1 MKLRKD
7 GTQAVGRL
15 ESDGLAN
22 RLRMAAGRMGQ
33 LQKDSLLPRLPGLPR
48 LPARNIDRV
57 TTGRT
62 LGTERVGKTGPRTGA
77 KTGAPSPARAQ
88 SGGENAGERERTS
101 PFSRVPEWEKEAGK
115 KATALFDEHGRYRGN
130 ASAGREKAVDGSGPQ
145 STLFERLGAAFEQA
159 AQMPEWEKEAG
170 KKATALFDG
179 HGDYI
184 PTKEREEARRARQQ
198 ADTREMALGAPIR
211 EEELPLIDEYTGA
224 PPAYDVNQKEAFALY
239 NEWVRY
245 EANVERLKRIAG
257 YGGHLV
263 GDISNEIRKAEEMAE
278 LAWRDYAS
286 VPINLTEETLRNSY
300 ARQYASLLSKRALIT
315 DLDRERVDMAVK
327 ALDRVIDSKWSTN
340 EQKAQ
345 AREVRNTLYH
355 KTTKAARESAILEGV
370 TGLPIEVLDPTF
382 LMIDTSENSNPQ
394 LLYMKDT
401 DMMKMNYGSIF
412 GTVEALQDFCDAV
425 SMSFGSF
432 NLRSINASFWEKK
445 AKDVSK
451 ALYKW
456 ALENAA
462 NNSKEHALHP
472 AE

>member
-1 MKLRKD
+1 MQSRGRQSARGKRKHGGKRKKLRKD

-115 KATALFDEHGRYRGN
+115 KATALFDEHG
-130 ASAGREKAVDGSGPQ
+130 
-145 STLFERLGAAFEQA
+145 
-159 AQMPEWEKEAG
+159 
-170 KKATALFDG
+170 
-179 HGDYI
+179 DYI

-263 GDISNEIRKAEEMAE
+263 GDISNEIRKAEKMAE

-355 KTTKAARESAILEGV
+355 KTTKAATAQAVQDFVLGIPYDSFANSALAVKDDGEARARKREPLFI
-370 TGLPIEVLDPTF
+370 PIELADPLIEAFEISTQGS
-382 LMIDTSENSNPQ
+382 DNPQ
-394 LLYMKDT
+394 LQYMNNV
-401 DMMKMNYGSIF
+401 DMMKMNQPEAFAPYQAVGEAVDMAALAF
-412 GTVEALQDFCDAV
+412 GAWVAKPATFHEY
-425 SMSFGSF
+425 
-432 NLRSINASFWEKK
+432 FWDDG
-445 AKDVSK
+445 AKEFIRR
-451 ALYKW
+451 LTNW
-456 ALENAA
+456 AFE
-462 NNSKEHALHP
+462 ETIDQP
-472 AE
+472 DE

>member
-22 RLRMAAGRMGQ
+22 RLRMAAGRMEQ

-62 LGTERVGKTGPRTGA
+62 LGTERVGKTGPRTAA

-101 PFSRVPEWEKEAGK
+101 PFSRV
-115 KATALFDEHGRYRGN
+115 
-130 ASAGREKAVDGSGPQ
+130 
-145 STLFERLGAAFEQA
+145 
-159 AQMPEWEKEAG
+159 PEWEKEAG

-245 EANVERLKRIAG
+245 EANVERLKRVAG

-278 LAWRDYAS
+278 LAWRGYAS
-286 VPINLTEETLRNSY
+286 VPINLAEETLRNSY

-412 GTVEALQDFCDAV
+412 STVEALQDFCDAV

-445 AKDVSK
+445 VKDVSK

>member
-57 TTGRT
+57 TTART

-115 KATALFDEHGRYRGN
+115 KATALFDGHGRYRGN

-145 STLFERLGAAFEQA
+145 STLFERLGAAFGQA

-179 HGDYI
+179 QGVYI
-184 PTKEREEARRARQQ
+184 PAKEREEARRARQQ

-300 ARQYASLLSKRALIT
+300 ARQYASLLSKRAHN
-315 DLDRERVDMAVK
+315 RFGPGAGRYGG
-327 ALDRVIDSKWSTN
+327 
-340 EQKAQ
+340 Q
-345 AREVRNTLYH
+345 
-355 KTTKAARESAILEGV
+355 SAG
-370 TGLPIEVLDPTF
+370 
-382 LMIDTSENSNPQ
+382 
-394 LLYMKDT
+394 
-401 DMMKMNYGSIF
+401 
-412 GTVEALQDFCDAV
+412 
-425 SMSFGSF
+425 
-432 NLRSINASFWEKK
+432 
-445 AKDVSK
+445 
-451 ALYKW
+451 
-456 ALENAA
+456 
-462 NNSKEHALHP
+462 
-472 AE
+472 

>member
-62 LGTERVGKTGPRTGA
+62 LGTERVGKTGPRTAA
-77 KTGAPSPARAQ
+77 KTGAPSPERAQ

-115 KATALFDEHGRYRGN
+115 KATALFD
-130 ASAGREKAVDGSGPQ
+130 
-145 STLFERLGAAFEQA
+145 
-159 AQMPEWEKEAG
+159 
-170 KKATALFDG
+170 G
-179 HGDYI
+179 HGVYI

-300 ARQYASLLSKRALIT
+300 ARQYVSLLSKRALVT

-355 KTTKAARESAILEGV
+355 KTTKAARESDIGGGHRFA
-370 TGLPIEVLDPTF
+370 D
-382 LMIDTSENSNPQ
+382 
-394 LLYMKDT
+394 
-401 DMMKMNYGSIF
+401 
-412 GTVEALQDFCDAV
+412 
-425 SMSFGSF
+425 
-432 NLRSINASFWEKK
+432 
-445 AKDVSK
+445 
-451 ALYKW
+451 
-456 ALENAA
+456 
-462 NNSKEHALHP
+462 
-472 AE
+472 

>member
-22 RLRMAAGRMGQ
+22 RLRMAAGRMEQ

-62 LGTERVGKTGPRTGA
+62 LGTERVGKTGPRTAA

-245 EANVERLKRIAG
+245 EANVERLKRVAG

-278 LAWRDYAS
+278 LAWRGYAS
-286 VPINLTEETLRNSY
+286 VPINLAEETLRNSY

-412 GTVEALQDFCDAV
+412 STVEALQDFCDAV

-445 AKDVSK
+445 VKDVSK

>member
-130 ASAGREKAVDGSGPQ
+130 ASAGREKA
-145 STLFERLGAAFEQA
+145 A
-159 AQMPEWEKEAG
+159 
-170 KKATALFDG
+170 ALFDG
-179 HGDYI
+179 QGDYI
-184 PTKEREEARRARQQ
+184 PAKEREEARRARQQ

-211 EEELPLIDEYTGA
+211 EEKLPLIDEYTGA

-300 ARQYASLLSKRALIT
+300 ARQYASLLSKRALVT

-327 ALDRVIDSKWSTN
+327 ALDKVIDSKWSTN

-355 KTTKAARESAILEGV
+355 KTTKAARERAILEGV

-445 AKDVSK
+445 VKDVSK